1 MTNVQGGLQLFPS
14 KQVPALIKATDD
26 FGVNNKDKKAQVIL
40 TINQGAGPV
49 GGLLLSLYD
58 GPKAA
63 AEKAFAP
70 FNKIKPQ
77 PLIDT
82 RREQSFASFS
92 KSTPSQLQ
100 GGARGA
106 FHTMMTTKLTT
117 NFMNAVH
124 NESAY
129 YAANSGLLK
138 LKDAGA
144 FYSYDLE
151 PFDPDYGQFAQDS
164 AFPHDTSPLPL
175 NLYWGW
181 RSAANDAHFRKEM
194 VASVERL
201 TKVARDEGIFP
212 EGQPVYPNYA
222 LARYQG
228 KQLYGQNTAR
238 LRKIRDQIDPD
249 RIMELAGG
257 FVI

>member
-1 MTNVQGGLQLFPS
+1 MFGT
-14 KQVPALIKATDD
+14 KQVPALIKATND

-40 TINQGAGPV
+40 TINQGAGPA

-70 FNKIKPQ
+70 FSKIKA
-77 PLIDT
+77 LIDT
-82 RREQSFASFS
+82 RKEQTFAKFAS
-92 KSTPSQLQ
+92 STPSQLQ
-100 GGARGA
+100 AGARGA

-117 NFMNAVH
+117 NFMHAVF
-124 NESAY
+124 NESQY
-129 YAANSGLLK
+129 YAAKSGLLK
-138 LKDAGA
+138 LKDAEA

-151 PFDPDYGQFAQDS
+151 PFDPNYGQHAVDS

-181 RSAANDAHFRKEM
+181 RSAANDAHFRSEM
-194 VASVERL
+194 VASVNRL
-201 TKVARDEGIFP
+201 TKAARAEGILA
-212 EGQPVYPNYA
+212 EEQPVYPNYA
-222 LARYQG
+222 LARMKG
-228 KQLYGQNTAR
+228 EQLYGANTAR
-238 LRKIRDQIDPD
+238 LRSIRDKIDPS
-249 RIMELAGG
+249 RIMDLSGG